1 MNRVA
6 QVIVPYL
13 RGENMASAYLTFETG
28 DFTSPTAVS
37 EHCG

>member
-13 RGENMASAYLTFETG
+13 RGENMAFAYLTLETVG
-28 DFTSPTAVS
+28 FTSPTAVS
-37 EHCG
+37 GHCG